1 MYPVQRGFSGGVSQ
15 LVCGPTLQ
23 RLMDPMARPV
33 ADDNARTEWG
43 WRPVYG
49 LEEMVDDFLQELRL
63 HPKRYNSPSGA
74 P

>member
-1 MYPVQRGFSGGVSQ
+1 VA
-15 LVCGPTLQ
+15 LVRTRVPGAQIEFRPDSALQ

-43 WRPVYG
+43 WRPVYD
-49 LEEMVDDFLQELRL
+49 LEEMVDDCLQELRL
-63 HPKRYNSPSGA
+63 HPKRYTSPSSA